1 MTNCSIPRS
10 IERGAAE
17 MDVSSPLAGNK
28 GHATLSLC
36 NIGQQF
42 SFSFKVSLVYL
53 THTAS
58 VTYDLS
64 AQTNAL
70 PVSPP

>member
-1 MTNCSIPRS
+1 MTNCSIPRC
-10 IERGAAE
+10 IEWGAAE

-28 GHATLSLC
+28 GHATLLC

-58 VTYDLS
+58 VMYNLS